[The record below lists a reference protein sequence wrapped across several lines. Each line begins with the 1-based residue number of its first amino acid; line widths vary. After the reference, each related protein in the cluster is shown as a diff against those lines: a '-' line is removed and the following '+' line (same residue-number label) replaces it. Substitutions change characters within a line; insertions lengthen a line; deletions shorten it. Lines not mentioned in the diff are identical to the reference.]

1 MSRHSPLSRRPSIP
15 PSATAEEQQALL
27 GRRIA
32 DLRAALGHERADL
45 ARRVGITPSRLKRI
59 EDGTGR
65 LEASLLYALARA
77 LNVTVAELFEDAA
90 HLSRAALD
98 PEGRDLLRFFGA
110 IQDTSIRRSILK
122 LARALSEKP

>member
-1 MSRHSPLSRRPSIP
+1 MSRQSSPSRRPSTP
-15 PSATAEEQQALL
+15 PSSTAEEQQALL

-32 DLRAALGHERADL
+32 DLRAALGQERPNL

-77 LNVTVAELFEDAA
+77 LNVTVAELFEDAS

-98 PEGRDLLRFFGA
+98 PEGRNLMRFFGT
-110 IQDTSIRRSILK
+110 IQDASIRRSILK
-122 LARALSEKP
+122 LAKALSEKP